1 MDADIATIAA
11 LRERHG
17 ADLPV
22 VTVGFCFGGSHS
34 WRQSGGDLGLA
45 GCAGFY
51 GPSPDARPRLS
62 RPGNRSAQPR

>member
-1 MDADIATIAA
+1 GGAA
-11 LRERHG
+11 AAHG

-34 WRQSGGDLGLA
+34 WRQAGGQLGLA

-51 GPSPDARPRLS
+51 GRPALVGEAAERAHLPTVMVIAARTRPR
-62 RPGNRSAQPR
+62 P